1 MKFDF
6 IGLPIFDES
15 LSVLI
20 AKEALPPSVIS
31 CVNAWSFYCYYKQT
45 RFQQVVQNSFNLPDG
60 ISIVWGSY
68 LTDRQHLKRITGIDV
83 LYFFLE
89 HAKESAIQRI
99 MFLGSSEKVL
109 FKIKEKA
116 TLSFPDLMFIFVSPP
131 FKDEFN
137 QNDVENIQKVIAEF
151 KPQLIF
157 VGLSAPKQEI
167 FTEEHLKHLS
177 TIKYICNVGAAFEY
191 YAGTEMRAP
200 LLIQKMR
207 MEGVFRYLFH
217 PIRHFLKDTRSI
229 PFLFYKVLKYR
240 SDNK

>member
-6 IGLPIFDES
+6 IGLPIFDEN

-20 AKEALPPSVIS
+20 TKVALRPSVIS
-31 CVNAWSFYCYYKQT
+31 CVNAWSFYCYHKQT
-45 RFQQVVQNSFNLPDG
+45 RFQQAVQNSFNLPDG

-68 LTDRQHLKRITGIDV
+68 LTNKQHLKRITGIDV
-83 LYFFLE
+83 LYFFLV
-89 HAKESAIQRI
+89 HAKELAIQRI

-116 TLSFPDLMFIFVSPP
+116 TQFFPDLEFSFVSPP
-131 FKDEFN
+131 FKDEFSLM
-137 QNDVENIQKVIAEF
+137 DVESIQKDIVDF

-177 TIKYICNVGAAFEY
+177 SIKYICNVGAAFEY

-200 LLIQKMR
+200 LLIQKMW

-217 PIRHFLKDTRSI
+217 PVRHFLKDIRSI